1 MYATRSMIWYLERWA
16 YSINNWKDL
25 GMTEYRG
32 MPAVKAMAE
41 EFKNRVAALKE
52 KGIYPKLA
60 VVRVGEREDDIAYEK
75 GIMKRFGAV
84 EAEAEVIKLPLDIDE
99 ASFEENITRLN
110 ADEKVHGIL
119 VFRPLPKQ
127 LSDDRLKEL
136 IRPDKDVD
144 SISMVNTAKV
154 FAGDKTGYAPCTAQA
169 VMELL
174 EHYQADLTGKKVVIV
189 GRSLVVGR
197 PLAML
202 MLGKNATVTICH
214 TKTKNI
220 EDECRRA
227 DILVACAG
235 SARMIKKNFTS
246 PGQIVVDV
254 GINFVDGVMCGD
266 VDYDEVSEQV
276 AAITPVPGGVGTV
289 TTSVLLKH
297 TLESA
302 ERI

>member
-1 MYATRSMIWYLERWA
+1 MA
-16 YSINNWKDL
+16 
-25 GMTEYRG
+25 EYRG

-41 EFKNRVAALKE
+41 EFKSRVAALKE
-52 KGIYPKLA
+52 RGVYPKLA

-75 GIMKRFGAV
+75 GIVKRFGTV
-84 EAEAEVIKLPLDIDE
+84 EADVEVIKLPIDIDE
-99 ASFEENITRLN
+99 ESFEETIRRLN
-110 ADEKVHGIL
+110 EDEKVHGIL

-127 LSDDRLKEL
+127 LDDNKLKEI

-144 SISMVNTAKV
+144 SISMANAAKV

-174 EHYQADLTGKKVVIV
+174 EHNKIDLTGKKVVIV
-189 GRSLVVGR
+189 GRSLVVGK

-202 MLGKNATVTICH
+202 MLGRNATVTVCH
-214 TKTKNI
+214 TRTKNI
-220 EDECRRA
+220 AEECKRA

-235 SARMIKKNFTS
+235 SAKMIKRDFTN
-246 PGQIVVDV
+246 PDQIVVDV
-254 GINFVDGVMCGD
+254 GINFVDGAMCGD
-266 VDYDEVSEQV
+266 VDYDDVAERV

-302 ERI
+302 ERRGI

>member
-1 MYATRSMIWYLERWA
+1 
-16 YSINNWKDL
+16 
-25 GMTEYRG
+25 MTEYRG

-41 EFKNRVAALKE
+41 EFKSRVAALKE
-52 KGIYPKLA
+52 RGVYPKLA

-84 EAEAEVIKLPLDIDE
+84 EADVEVIKLPVDIDE
-99 ASFEENITRLN
+99 ASFEKNITRLN
-110 ADEKVHGIL
+110 DDDSVHGIL

-136 IRPDKDVD
+136 IKPEKDVD
-144 SISMVNTAKV
+144 SISMANAAKV
-154 FAGDKTGYAPCTAQA
+154 FAGDKTGFAPCTAQA

-174 EHYQADLTGKKVVIV
+174 EHYKIDLTGKRVVIV
-189 GRSLVVGR
+189 GRSLVVGK

-202 MLGKNATVTICH
+202 MLGKNATVTVCH
-214 TKTKNI
+214 TRTKNI
-220 EDECRRA
+220 AEECKRA

-235 SARMIKKNFTS
+235 SAKMIKRDFTN
-246 PGQIVVDV
+246 PDQIVVDV
-254 GINFVDGVMCGD
+254 GINFIDGAMCGD
-266 VDYDEVSEQV
+266 VDYDDVAEQV
-276 AAITPVPGGVGTV
+276 AAITPVPGGIGTV

-302 ERI
+302 ERSK

>member
-1 MYATRSMIWYLERWA
+1 
-16 YSINNWKDL
+16 
-25 GMTEYRG
+25 MTEYRG

-41 EFKNRVAALKE
+41 DFKSRVAELKD
-52 KGIYPKLA
+52 KGVYPKLA
-60 VVRVGEREDDIAYEK
+60 VVRVGAREDDIAYEK

-84 EAEAEVIKLPLDIDE
+84 GADVSVIELPIDIDE
-99 ASFEENITRLN
+99 NSFEETIKELN
-110 ADEKVHGIL
+110 EDEKVHGIL

-127 LSDDRLKEL
+127 LSDDRLKEI

-144 SISMVNTAKV
+144 SISMVNAAKV

-174 EHYQADLTGKKVVIV
+174 AHYDVDLTGKRVVIV
-189 GRSLVVGR
+189 GRSLVVGK

-202 MLGKNATVTICH
+202 MLAKNATVTVCH
-214 TKTKNI
+214 TRTKNI
-220 EDECRRA
+220 EAECRRA

-235 SARMIKKNFTS
+235 SAKMIKKDYTN

-254 GINFVDGVMCGD
+254 GINFVDGAMCGD
-266 VDYDEVSEQV
+266 VDYDDVAEHV

-302 ERI
+302 YAATRSKA

>member
-1 MYATRSMIWYLERWA
+1 
-16 YSINNWKDL
+16 
-25 GMTEYRG
+25 MTEYRG

-41 EFKNRVAALKE
+41 EFKSRVAALKE
-52 KGIYPKLA
+52 RGVYPKLA

-84 EAEAEVIKLPLDIDE
+84 EADVEAIKLPIDIDE
-99 ASFEENITRLN
+99 ASFEENIVRLN
-110 ADEKVHGIL
+110 EDDSVHGIL

-127 LSDDRLKEL
+127 LSDDRLKQL
-136 IRPDKDVD
+136 IKPEKDVD
-144 SISMVNTAKV
+144 SISMANAAKV

-174 EHYQADLTGKKVVIV
+174 EHYKIDLTGKRVVIV
-189 GRSLVVGR
+189 GRSLVVGK

-202 MLGKNATVTICH
+202 MLGKNATVTVCH
-214 TKTKNI
+214 TRTKNI
-220 EDECRRA
+220 AEECKRA

-235 SARMIKKNFTS
+235 SAKMIKRNFTN

-254 GINFVDGVMCGD
+254 GINFIDGAMCGD
-266 VDYDEVSEQV
+266 VDYDDVAEQV

-302 ERI
+302 ERSK

>member
-1 MYATRSMIWYLERWA
+1 
-16 YSINNWKDL
+16 
-25 GMTEYRG
+25 MTEYRG

-41 EFKNRVAALKE
+41 EFKSRVAALKE
-52 KGIYPKLA
+52 RGVYPKLA

-84 EAEAEVIKLPLDIDE
+84 EADVEVIKLPIDIDE
-99 ASFEENITRLN
+99 ASFEENIVRLN
-110 ADEKVHGIL
+110 EDDRVHGVL

-127 LSDDRLKEL
+127 LDDDRLKQL
-136 IRPDKDVD
+136 IKPEKDVD
-144 SISMVNTAKV
+144 SISMANAAKV
-154 FAGDKTGYAPCTAQA
+154 FAGDKTGFAPCTAQA

-174 EHYQADLTGKKVVIV
+174 EHYKIDLTGKRVVIV
-189 GRSLVVGR
+189 GRSLVVGK

-202 MLGKNATVTICH
+202 MLGKNATVTVCH
-214 TKTKNI
+214 TRTKNI
-220 EDECRRA
+220 AEECKRA

-235 SARMIKKNFTS
+235 SAKMIKRDFTN
-246 PGQIVVDV
+246 PNQIVVDV
-254 GINFVDGVMCGD
+254 GINFIDGAMCGD
-266 VDYDEVSEQV
+266 VDYDDVAEQV

-302 ERI
+302 ERSK

>member
-1 MYATRSMIWYLERWA
+1 MM
-16 YSINNWKDL
+16 
-25 GMTEYRG
+25 EYRG

-41 EFKNRVAALKE
+41 EFKSRVAALKE
-52 KGIYPKLA
+52 RGVYPKLA
-60 VVRVGEREDDIAYEK
+60 VVRAGEREDDIAYEK
-75 GIMKRFGAV
+75 GIMKRFGTV
-84 EAEAEVIKLPLDIDE
+84 EAEVEVIKLSIDIDE
-99 ASFEENITRLN
+99 ESFEETIRRLN
-110 ADEKVHGIL
+110 EDEKVHGIL

-127 LSDDRLKEL
+127 LDDNRLKEI

-144 SISMVNTAKV
+144 SISMANAAKV

-174 EHYQADLTGKKVVIV
+174 EHNKIDLTGKKVAIV
-189 GRSLVVGR
+189 GRSLVVGK

-202 MLGKNATVTICH
+202 MLGRNATVTVCH
-214 TKTKNI
+214 TRTKNI
-220 EDECRRA
+220 AEECKRA

-235 SARMIKKNFTS
+235 SAKMIKRDFTNLD
-246 PGQIVVDV
+246 QIVVDV
-254 GINFVDGVMCGD
+254 GINFVDGAMCGD
-266 VDYDEVSEQV
+266 VDYDDVAEHV

-302 ERI
+302 ERR

>member
-1 MYATRSMIWYLERWA
+1 MA
-16 YSINNWKDL
+16 
-25 GMTEYRG
+25 EYRG

-41 EFKNRVAALKE
+41 EFKSRVAALKE
-52 KGIYPKLA
+52 RGVYPKLA

-75 GIMKRFGAV
+75 GIVKRFGTV
-84 EAEAEVIKLPLDIDE
+84 EADVEVIKLPIDIDGE
-99 ASFEENITRLN
+99 SFEETIRRLN
-110 ADEKVHGIL
+110 EDEKVHGIL

-127 LSDDRLKEL
+127 LDDNRLKEI

-144 SISMVNTAKV
+144 SISMENAAKV

-169 VMELL
+169 VMEIL
-174 EHYQADLTGKKVVIV
+174 EHNKIDLTGKKVVIV
-189 GRSLVVGR
+189 GRSLVVGK

-202 MLGKNATVTICH
+202 MLGKNATVTVCH
-214 TKTKNI
+214 TRTKNI
-220 EDECRRA
+220 AEECKRA

-235 SARMIKKNFTS
+235 SAKMIKRDFTN
-246 PGQIVVDV
+246 PDQIVVDV
-254 GINFVDGVMCGD
+254 GINFVDGAMCGD
-266 VDYDEVSEQV
+266 VDYDDVAEHV

-302 ERI
+302 ERRGI

>member
-1 MYATRSMIWYLERWA
+1 MV
-16 YSINNWKDL
+16 
-25 GMTEYRG
+25 EYRG

-41 EFKNRVAALKE
+41 EFKSRVAALKE
-52 KGIYPKLA
+52 RGVYPKLA
-60 VVRVGEREDDIAYEK
+60 VVRAGEREDDIAYEK
-75 GIMKRFGAV
+75 GIMKRFGTV
-84 EAEAEVIKLPLDIDE
+84 EAEVEVIKLPIDIDE
-99 ASFEENITRLN
+99 ESFEETIRRLN
-110 ADEKVHGIL
+110 EDEKVHGIL

-127 LSDDRLKEL
+127 LDDNRLKEI

-144 SISMVNTAKV
+144 SISMANAAKV

-174 EHYQADLTGKKVVIV
+174 EHNKIDLTGKKVAIV
-189 GRSLVVGR
+189 GRSLVVGK

-202 MLGKNATVTICH
+202 MLGRNATVMVCH
-214 TKTKNI
+214 TRTKNI
-220 EDECRRA
+220 AEECKRA

-235 SARMIKKNFTS
+235 SAKMIKRDFTN
-246 PGQIVVDV
+246 PDQIVVDV
-254 GINFVDGVMCGD
+254 GINFVDGAMCGD
-266 VDYDEVSEQV
+266 VDYDDVAEHV

-302 ERI
+302 ERR

>member
-1 MYATRSMIWYLERWA
+1 MV
-16 YSINNWKDL
+16 
-25 GMTEYRG
+25 EYRG

-41 EFKNRVAALKE
+41 EFKSRVAALKE
-52 KGIYPKLA
+52 RGVYPKLA

-75 GIMKRFGAV
+75 GIVKRFGTV
-84 EAEAEVIKLPLDIDE
+84 EADVEVIKLPIDIDE
-99 ASFEENITRLN
+99 ESFEETIRRLN
-110 ADEKVHGIL
+110 EDEKVHGIL

-127 LSDDRLKEL
+127 LDDNRLKEI

-144 SISMVNTAKV
+144 SISMANAAKV

-169 VMELL
+169 VMVLL
-174 EHYQADLTGKKVVIV
+174 EHNKIDLTGKKVVIV
-189 GRSLVVGR
+189 GRSLVVGK

-202 MLGKNATVTICH
+202 MLGRNATVTVCH
-214 TKTKNI
+214 TRTKNI
-220 EDECRRA
+220 AEECKRA

-235 SARMIKKNFTS
+235 SAKMIKRDFTN
-246 PGQIVVDV
+246 PDQIVVDV
-254 GINFVDGVMCGD
+254 GINFVDGAMCGD
-266 VDYDEVSEQV
+266 VDYDDVAEHV

-302 ERI
+302 ERRGI

>member
-1 MYATRSMIWYLERWA
+1 MV
-16 YSINNWKDL
+16 
-25 GMTEYRG
+25 EYRG

-41 EFKNRVAALKE
+41 EFKSRVAALKE
-52 KGIYPKLA
+52 RGVYPKLA

-75 GIMKRFGAV
+75 GIVKRFGTV
-84 EAEAEVIKLPLDIDE
+84 EADVEVIKLPIDIDE
-99 ASFEENITRLN
+99 ESFEETIRRLN
-110 ADEKVHGIL
+110 EDEKVHGIL

-127 LSDDRLKEL
+127 LDDNRLKEI

-144 SISMVNTAKV
+144 SISMANAAKV

-174 EHYQADLTGKKVVIV
+174 EHNKIDLTGKKVVIV
-189 GRSLVVGR
+189 GRSLVVGK

-202 MLGKNATVTICH
+202 MLGRNATVTVCH
-214 TKTKNI
+214 TRTKNI
-220 EDECRRA
+220 AEECKRA
-227 DILVACAG
+227 DILAACAG
-235 SARMIKKNFTS
+235 SAKMIKRDFTN
-246 PGQIVVDV
+246 PDQIVVDV
-254 GINFVDGVMCGD
+254 GINFVDGAMCGD
-266 VDYDEVSEQV
+266 VDYDDVAEHV

-302 ERI
+302 ERRGI

>member
-1 MYATRSMIWYLERWA
+1 
-16 YSINNWKDL
+16 
-25 GMTEYRG
+25 MTEYRG

-41 EFKNRVAALKE
+41 DFKSRVAELKD
-52 KGIYPKLA
+52 KGVYPKLA
-60 VVRVGEREDDIAYEK
+60 VVRVGAREDDIAYEK
-75 GIMKRFGAV
+75 GIMKRFCAVGADV
-84 EAEAEVIKLPLDIDE
+84 SVIELPIDIDE
-99 ASFEENITRLN
+99 NSFEETIKELN
-110 ADEKVHGIL
+110 EDEKVHGIL

-127 LSDDRLKEL
+127 LSDDRLKEI

-144 SISMVNTAKV
+144 SISMVNAAKV

-174 EHYQADLTGKKVVIV
+174 AHYDVDLTGKRVVIV
-189 GRSLVVGR
+189 GRSLIVGK

-202 MLGKNATVTICH
+202 MLAKNATVTVCH
-214 TKTKNI
+214 TRTKNI
-220 EDECRRA
+220 EAECRRA

-235 SARMIKKNFTS
+235 SAKMIKKDYTN

-254 GINFVDGVMCGD
+254 GINFVDGAMCGD
-266 VDYDEVSEQV
+266 VDYDDVAEHV

-302 ERI
+302 YAATRSKA

>member
-1 MYATRSMIWYLERWA
+1 
-16 YSINNWKDL
+16 
-25 GMTEYRG
+25 MTEYRG

-41 EFKNRVAALKE
+41 DFKSRVAELKD
-52 KGIYPKLA
+52 KGVYPKLA
-60 VVRVGEREDDIAYEK
+60 VVRIGAREDDIAYEK

-84 EAEAEVIKLPLDIDE
+84 GADVSVIELPIDIDE
-99 ASFEENITRLN
+99 NSFEETIKELN
-110 ADEKVHGIL
+110 EDEKVHGIL

-127 LSDDRLKEL
+127 LSDDRLKEI

-144 SISMVNTAKV
+144 SISMVNAAKV

-174 EHYQADLTGKKVVIV
+174 AHYDVDLTGKRVVIV
-189 GRSLVVGR
+189 GRSLVVGK

-202 MLGKNATVTICH
+202 MLAKNATVTVCH
-214 TKTKNI
+214 TRTKNI

-235 SARMIKKNFTS
+235 SAKMIKKDYTN

-254 GINFVDGVMCGD
+254 GINFVDGAMCGD
-266 VDYDEVSEQV
+266 VDYDDVAEHV

-302 ERI
+302 YAATRSKA

>member
-1 MYATRSMIWYLERWA
+1 MV
-16 YSINNWKDL
+16 
-25 GMTEYRG
+25 EYRG

-41 EFKNRVAALKE
+41 EFKSRVAALKE
-52 KGIYPKLA
+52 RGVYPKLA

-75 GIMKRFGAV
+75 GIVKRFGTV
-84 EAEAEVIKLPLDIDE
+84 EADVEVIKLPIDIDE
-99 ASFEENITRLN
+99 ESFEETIRRLN
-110 ADEKVHGIL
+110 EDEKVHGIL

-127 LSDDRLKEL
+127 LDDNRLKEI

-144 SISMVNTAKV
+144 SISMANAAKV

-174 EHYQADLTGKKVVIV
+174 EHNKIDLTGKKVVIV
-189 GRSLVVGR
+189 GRSLVVGK

-202 MLGKNATVTICH
+202 MLGRNATVTVCH
-214 TKTKNI
+214 TRTKNI
-220 EDECRRA
+220 AEECKRA

-235 SARMIKKNFTS
+235 SAKMIKRDFTN
-246 PGQIVVDV
+246 PDQIVVDV
-254 GINFVDGVMCGD
+254 GINFVDGAMCGD
-266 VDYDEVSEQV
+266 VDYDDVAEHV

-302 ERI
+302 ERRGI

>member
-1 MYATRSMIWYLERWA
+1 
-16 YSINNWKDL
+16 
-25 GMTEYRG
+25 MTEYRG

-41 EFKNRVAALKE
+41 DFKSRVAELKD
-52 KGIYPKLA
+52 KGVYPKLA
-60 VVRVGEREDDIAYEK
+60 VVRVGAREDDIAYEK

-84 EAEAEVIKLPLDIDE
+84 GADVSVIELPIDIDE
-99 ASFEENITRLN
+99 NSFEETIKELN
-110 ADEKVHGIL
+110 EDEKVHGIL

-127 LSDDRLKEL
+127 LSDDRLKEI

-144 SISMVNTAKV
+144 SISMVNAAKV

-174 EHYQADLTGKKVVIV
+174 AHYDVDLTGKRVVIV
-189 GRSLVVGR
+189 GRSLVVGK

-202 MLGKNATVTICH
+202 MLAKNATVTVCH
-214 TKTKNI
+214 TRTKTI

-235 SARMIKKNFTS
+235 SAKMIKKNYTN
-246 PGQIVVDV
+246 PEQIVVDV
-254 GINFVDGVMCGD
+254 GINFVDGAMCGD
-266 VDYDEVSEQV
+266 VDYDDVAEHV

-302 ERI
+302 YAATRSKA

>member
-1 MYATRSMIWYLERWA
+1 MV
-16 YSINNWKDL
+16 
-25 GMTEYRG
+25 EYRG

-41 EFKNRVAALKE
+41 EFKSRVAALK
-52 KGIYPKLA
+52 GRGVYPKLA
-60 VVRVGEREDDIAYEK
+60 VVRAGEREDDIAYEK
-75 GIMKRFGAV
+75 GIMKRFGTV
-84 EAEAEVIKLPLDIDE
+84 EAEVEVIKLPIDIDE
-99 ASFEENITRLN
+99 ESFEETIRRLN
-110 ADEKVHGIL
+110 EDEKVHGIL

-127 LSDDRLKEL
+127 LDDNRLKEI

-144 SISMVNTAKV
+144 SISMANAAKV

-174 EHYQADLTGKKVVIV
+174 EHNKIDLTGKKVAIV
-189 GRSLVVGR
+189 GRSLVVGK

-202 MLGKNATVTICH
+202 MLGRNATVTVCH
-214 TKTKNI
+214 TRTKNI
-220 EDECRRA
+220 AEECKRA

-235 SARMIKKNFTS
+235 SAKMIKRDFTN
-246 PGQIVVDV
+246 PDQIVVDV
-254 GINFVDGVMCGD
+254 GINFVDGAMCGD
-266 VDYDEVSEQV
+266 VDYDDVAEHV

-302 ERI
+302 ERR

>member
-1 MYATRSMIWYLERWA
+1 
-16 YSINNWKDL
+16 
-25 GMTEYRG
+25 MTEYRG
-32 MPAVKAMAE
+32 MPVVKAMAE
-41 EFKNRVAALKE
+41 DFKSRVTELKD
-52 KGIYPKLA
+52 KGVCPKLA

-75 GIMKRFGAV
+75 GIMKRFGTVGADV
-84 EAEAEVIKLPLDIDE
+84 SVIELPVDIDE
-99 ASFEENITRLN
+99 NSFEETIKELN
-110 ADEKVHGIL
+110 EDEKVHGIL

-127 LSDDRLKEL
+127 LSDDRLKGI

-144 SISMVNTAKV
+144 SISMVNAAKV

-174 EHYQADLTGKKVVIV
+174 AHYDVDLTGKRVVIV
-189 GRSLVVGR
+189 GRSLVVGK

-202 MLGKNATVTICH
+202 MLAKNATVTVCH
-214 TKTKNI
+214 TRTKNI
-220 EDECRRA
+220 EDECKRA

-235 SARMIKKNFTS
+235 SAKMIKKEYTN

-254 GINFVDGVMCGD
+254 GINFVDGAMCGD
-266 VDYDEVSEQV
+266 VDYADAAEHV

-302 ERI
+302 YAATRSKA

>member
-1 MYATRSMIWYLERWA
+1 MV
-16 YSINNWKDL
+16 
-25 GMTEYRG
+25 EYRG

-41 EFKNRVAALKE
+41 EFKSRVAALKE
-52 KGIYPKLA
+52 RGVYPKLA

-75 GIMKRFGAV
+75 GIVKRFGTV
-84 EAEAEVIKLPLDIDE
+84 EADVEVIKLPIDIDE
-99 ASFEENITRLN
+99 ESFEETIRRLN
-110 ADEKVHGIL
+110 EDEKTHGIL

-127 LSDDRLKEL
+127 LDDNRLKEI

-144 SISMVNTAKV
+144 SISMANAAKV

-174 EHYQADLTGKKVVIV
+174 EHNKIDLTGKKVVIV
-189 GRSLVVGR
+189 GRSLVVGK

-202 MLGKNATVTICH
+202 MLGRNATVTVCH
-214 TKTKNI
+214 TRTKNI
-220 EDECRRA
+220 AKECKRA

-235 SARMIKKNFTS
+235 SAKMIKRDFTN
-246 PGQIVVDV
+246 PDQIVVDV
-254 GINFVDGVMCGD
+254 GINFVDGAMCGD
-266 VDYDEVSEQV
+266 VDYDDVAEHV

-302 ERI
+302 ERRGI

>member
-1 MYATRSMIWYLERWA
+1 
-16 YSINNWKDL
+16 
-25 GMTEYRG
+25 

-41 EFKNRVAALKE
+41 EFKSRVAALKE
-52 KGIYPKLA
+52 RGVYPKLA
-60 VVRVGEREDDIAYEK
+60 VVRVGEREDDISYEK
-75 GIMKRFGAV
+75 GIMKRFGTV
-84 EAEAEVIKLPLDIDE
+84 EADVEVIKLPIDIDE
-99 ASFEENITRLN
+99 ESFEETIRRLN
-110 ADEKVHGIL
+110 EDEKTHGIL

-127 LSDDRLKEL
+127 LDDNRLKEI

-144 SISMVNTAKV
+144 SISMANAAKV

-174 EHYQADLTGKKVVIV
+174 EHNKIDLTGKKVVIV
-189 GRSLVVGR
+189 GRSLVVGK

-202 MLGKNATVTICH
+202 MLGKNATVTVCH
-214 TKTKNI
+214 TRTKNI
-220 EDECRRA
+220 AEECKRA

-235 SARMIKKNFTS
+235 SAKMIKRDFTN
-246 PGQIVVDV
+246 PDQIVVDV
-254 GINFVDGVMCGD
+254 GINFVDGAMCGD
-266 VDYDEVSEQV
+266 VDYDDVAEHV

-302 ERI
+302 ERRGI

>member
-1 MYATRSMIWYLERWA
+1 
-16 YSINNWKDL
+16 
-25 GMTEYRG
+25 MTEYRG
-32 MPAVKAMAE
+32 MPVVKAMAE
-41 EFKNRVAALKE
+41 EFRARVAELKE
-52 KGIYPKLA
+52 KGVYPKLA

-144 SISMVNTAKV
+144 SISMVNAAKV

-220 EDECRRA
+220 EDECHRA

-276 AAITPVPGGVGTV
+276 AAITPVPRGVGTV

>member
-1 MYATRSMIWYLERWA
+1 
-16 YSINNWKDL
+16 
-25 GMTEYRG
+25 MTEYRG

-41 EFKNRVAALKE
+41 DFKSRVAELKD
-52 KGIYPKLA
+52 KGVYPKLA
-60 VVRVGEREDDIAYEK
+60 VVRVGAREDDIAYEK

-84 EAEAEVIKLPLDIDE
+84 GADVSVIELPIDIDE
-99 ASFEENITRLN
+99 NSFEETIKELN
-110 ADEKVHGIL
+110 EDEKVHGIL

-127 LSDDRLKEL
+127 LSDDRLKEI

-144 SISMVNTAKV
+144 SISMVNAAKV

-174 EHYQADLTGKKVVIV
+174 AHYDVDLTGKRVVIV
-189 GRSLVVGR
+189 GRSLVVGK

-202 MLGKNATVTICH
+202 MLAKNATVTVCH
-214 TKTKNI
+214 TRTKNI

-235 SARMIKKNFTS
+235 SAKMIKKNYTN
-246 PGQIVVDV
+246 PEQIVVDV
-254 GINFVDGVMCGD
+254 GINFVDGAMCGD
-266 VDYDEVSEQV
+266 VDYDDVAEHV

-302 ERI
+302 YAATRSKA

>member
-1 MYATRSMIWYLERWA
+1 
-16 YSINNWKDL
+16 
-25 GMTEYRG
+25 MTEYRG

-41 EFKNRVAALKE
+41 DFKSRVAQLKDR
-52 KGIYPKLA
+52 GVYPKLA

-84 EAEAEVIKLPLDIDE
+84 EAEVEVIKLPLDIDGI
-99 ASFEENITRLN
+99 SFEQTIERLN
-110 ADEKVHGIL
+110 DDDKVHGIL

-144 SISMVNTAKV
+144 SISMVNAAKV
-154 FAGDKTGYAPCTAQA
+154 FAGDSTGYAPCTAQA

-174 EHYQADLTGKKVVIV
+174 EHYKVDLTGKRVVIV
-189 GRSLVVGR
+189 GRSLVVGK

-202 MLGKNATVTICH
+202 MLGKNATVTVCH
-214 TKTKNI
+214 TRTKNI
-220 EDECRRA
+220 EEECRRA

-235 SARMIKKNFTS
+235 SAKMIKTAYTNQ
-246 PGQIVVDV
+246 GQIVVDV

-266 VDYDEVSEQV
+266 VDYAEVAENV

-302 ERI
+302 QRR

>member
-1 MYATRSMIWYLERWA
+1 MV
-16 YSINNWKDL
+16 
-25 GMTEYRG
+25 EYRG

-41 EFKNRVAALKE
+41 EFKSRVAALKE
-52 KGIYPKLA
+52 RGVYPKLA

-75 GIMKRFGAV
+75 GIVKRFGTV
-84 EAEAEVIKLPLDIDE
+84 EADVEVIKLPIDIDE
-99 ASFEENITRLN
+99 ESFEETIRRLN
-110 ADEKVHGIL
+110 EDEKVHGIL

-127 LSDDRLKEL
+127 LDDNKLKEI

-144 SISMVNTAKV
+144 SISMANAAKV

-174 EHYQADLTGKKVVIV
+174 EHNKIDLTGKKVVIV
-189 GRSLVVGR
+189 GRSLVVGK

-202 MLGKNATVTICH
+202 MLGRNATVTVCH
-214 TKTKNI
+214 TRTKNI
-220 EDECRRA
+220 AEECKRA

-235 SARMIKKNFTS
+235 SAKMIKRDFTN
-246 PGQIVVDV
+246 PDQIVVDV
-254 GINFVDGVMCGD
+254 GINFVDGAMCGD
-266 VDYDEVSEQV
+266 VDYDDVAEHV

-302 ERI
+302 ERRGI

>member
-1 MYATRSMIWYLERWA
+1 
-16 YSINNWKDL
+16 
-25 GMTEYRG
+25 MTEYRG
-32 MPAVKAMAE
+32 MPVVKAMAE
-41 EFKNRVAALKE
+41 EFRARVAELKE
-52 KGIYPKLA
+52 KGVYPKLA

-84 EAEAEVIKLPLDIDE
+84 GAEAEVIKLPLDIDE

-144 SISMVNTAKV
+144 SISMVNAAKV

-227 DILVACAG
+227 DILVACTG

>member
-1 MYATRSMIWYLERWA
+1 MA
-16 YSINNWKDL
+16 
-25 GMTEYRG
+25 EYRG

-41 EFKNRVAALKE
+41 EFKSRVAALKE
-52 KGIYPKLA
+52 RGVYPKLA

-75 GIMKRFGAV
+75 GIVKRFGTV
-84 EAEAEVIKLPLDIDE
+84 EADVEVIKLPIDIDE
-99 ASFEENITRLN
+99 ESFEETIRRLN
-110 ADEKVHGIL
+110 EDEKVHGIL

-127 LSDDRLKEL
+127 LDDNRLKEI

-144 SISMVNTAKV
+144 SISMANAAKV

-174 EHYQADLTGKKVVIV
+174 EHNKIDLTGKKVVIV
-189 GRSLVVGR
+189 GRSLVVGK

-202 MLGKNATVTICH
+202 MLGRNATVTVCH
-214 TKTKNI
+214 TRTKNI
-220 EDECRRA
+220 AEECKRA

-235 SARMIKKNFTS
+235 SAKMIKRDFTN
-246 PGQIVVDV
+246 PDQIVVDV
-254 GINFVDGVMCGD
+254 GINFVDGAMCGD
-266 VDYDEVSEQV
+266 VDYDDVAEHV

-302 ERI
+302 ERRGI

>member
-1 MYATRSMIWYLERWA
+1 
-16 YSINNWKDL
+16 
-25 GMTEYRG
+25 MTEYRG

-41 EFKNRVAALKE
+41 DFKSRVAELKD
-52 KGIYPKLA
+52 KGVYPKLA
-60 VVRVGEREDDIAYEK
+60 VVRVGAREDDIAYEK
-75 GIMKRFGAV
+75 GIMKRFCAVGADV
-84 EAEAEVIKLPLDIDE
+84 SVIELPIDIDE
-99 ASFEENITRLN
+99 NSFEETIKELN
-110 ADEKVHGIL
+110 EDEKVHGIL

-127 LSDDRLKEL
+127 LSDDRLKEI

-144 SISMVNTAKV
+144 SISMVNAAKV

-174 EHYQADLTGKKVVIV
+174 AHYDVDLTGKRVVIV
-189 GRSLVVGR
+189 GRSLVVGK
-197 PLAML
+197 PLAMH
-202 MLGKNATVTICH
+202 MLAKNATVTVCH
-214 TKTKNI
+214 TRTKNI

-235 SARMIKKNFTS
+235 SAKMIKKDYTN

-254 GINFVDGVMCGD
+254 GINFVDGAMCGD
-266 VDYDEVSEQV
+266 VDYDDVAEHV

-302 ERI
+302 YAATRSKA

>member
-1 MYATRSMIWYLERWA
+1 MV
-16 YSINNWKDL
+16 
-25 GMTEYRG
+25 EYRG

-41 EFKNRVAALKE
+41 EFKSRVAALKE
-52 KGIYPKLA
+52 RGVYPKLA
-60 VVRVGEREDDIAYEK
+60 VVRVGEREDDISYEK
-75 GIMKRFGAV
+75 GIMKRFGTV
-84 EAEAEVIKLPLDIDE
+84 EADVEVIKLPIDIDE
-99 ASFEENITRLN
+99 ESFEETIRRLN
-110 ADEKVHGIL
+110 EDEKTHGIL

-127 LSDDRLKEL
+127 LDDNRLKEI

-144 SISMVNTAKV
+144 SISMANAAKV

-174 EHYQADLTGKKVVIV
+174 EHNKIDLTGKKVVIV
-189 GRSLVVGR
+189 GRSLVVGK

-202 MLGKNATVTICH
+202 MLGRNATVTVCH
-214 TKTKNI
+214 TRTKNI
-220 EDECRRA
+220 AEECKRA

-235 SARMIKKNFTS
+235 SAKMIKRDFTN
-246 PGQIVVDV
+246 PDQIVVDV
-254 GINFVDGVMCGD
+254 GINFVDGAMCGD
-266 VDYDEVSEQV
+266 VDYDDVAEHV

-302 ERI
+302 ERRGI

>member
-1 MYATRSMIWYLERWA
+1 
-16 YSINNWKDL
+16 
-25 GMTEYRG
+25 
-32 MPAVKAMAE
+32 MPVVKAMAE
-41 EFKNRVAALKE
+41 DFKSRVTELKD
-52 KGIYPKLA
+52 KGVCPKLA

-75 GIMKRFGAV
+75 GIMKRFGTVGADV
-84 EAEAEVIKLPLDIDE
+84 SVIELPVDIDE
-99 ASFEENITRLN
+99 KSFEETIKELN
-110 ADEKVHGIL
+110 EDEEIHGIL

-127 LSDDRLKEL
+127 LSDDRLKEI

-144 SISMVNTAKV
+144 SISMVNAAKV

-174 EHYQADLTGKKVVIV
+174 AHYDVDLTGKRVVIV
-189 GRSLVVGR
+189 GRSLVVGK

-202 MLGKNATVTICH
+202 MLAKNATVTVCH
-214 TKTKNI
+214 TRTKNI
-220 EDECRRA
+220 EDECKRA

-235 SARMIKKNFTS
+235 SAKMIKKEYTN

-254 GINFVDGVMCGD
+254 GINFVDGAMCGD
-266 VDYDEVSEQV
+266 VDYADAAEHV

-302 ERI
+302 YVATRSKA

>member
-1 MYATRSMIWYLERWA
+1 
-16 YSINNWKDL
+16 
-25 GMTEYRG
+25 MTEYRG

-41 EFKNRVAALKE
+41 DFKSRVAQLKDR
-52 KGIYPKLA
+52 GVYPKLA

-84 EAEAEVIKLPLDIDE
+84 EAEVEVIKLPLDIDE
-99 ASFEENITRLN
+99 TSFEQTIERLN
-110 ADEKVHGIL
+110 DDDKVHGIL

-144 SISMVNTAKV
+144 SISMVNAAKV
-154 FAGDKTGYAPCTAQA
+154 FAGDSTGYAPCTAQA

-174 EHYQADLTGKKVVIV
+174 EHYKVDLTGKRVVIV
-189 GRSLVVGR
+189 GRSLVVGK

-202 MLGKNATVTICH
+202 MLGKNATVTVCH
-214 TKTKNI
+214 TRTKDI
-220 EDECRRA
+220 EEECRRA

-235 SARMIKKNFTS
+235 SAKMIKTAYTNQ
-246 PGQIVVDV
+246 GQIVVDV

-266 VDYDEVSEQV
+266 VDYAEVAENV

-302 ERI
+302 QRR

>member
-1 MYATRSMIWYLERWA
+1 MV
-16 YSINNWKDL
+16 
-25 GMTEYRG
+25 EYRG
-32 MPAVKAMAE
+32 MSAVKAMAE
-41 EFKNRVAALKE
+41 EFKSRVAALKE
-52 KGIYPKLA
+52 RGVYPKLA

-75 GIMKRFGAV
+75 GIVKRFGTV
-84 EAEAEVIKLPLDIDE
+84 EADVEVIKLPIDIDE
-99 ASFEENITRLN
+99 ESFEETIRRLN
-110 ADEKVHGIL
+110 EDEKTHGIL

-127 LSDDRLKEL
+127 LDDNRLKEI

-144 SISMVNTAKV
+144 SISMANAAKV

-174 EHYQADLTGKKVVIV
+174 EHNKIDLTGKKVVIV
-189 GRSLVVGR
+189 GRSLVVGK

-202 MLGKNATVTICH
+202 MLGRNATVTVCH
-214 TKTKNI
+214 TRTKNI
-220 EDECRRA
+220 AEECKRA

-235 SARMIKKNFTS
+235 SAKMIKRDFTN
-246 PGQIVVDV
+246 PDQIVVDV
-254 GINFVDGVMCGD
+254 GINFVDGAMCGD
-266 VDYDEVSEQV
+266 VDYDDVAEHV

-302 ERI
+302 ERRGI

>member
-1 MYATRSMIWYLERWA
+1 MV
-16 YSINNWKDL
+16 
-25 GMTEYRG
+25 EYRG

-41 EFKNRVAALKE
+41 EFKSRVAALKE
-52 KGIYPKLA
+52 RGVYPKLA
-60 VVRVGEREDDIAYEK
+60 VVRAGEREADIAYEK
-75 GIMKRFGAV
+75 GIMKRFGTV
-84 EAEAEVIKLPLDIDE
+84 EAEVEVIKLPIDIDE
-99 ASFEENITRLN
+99 ESFEETIRRLN
-110 ADEKVHGIL
+110 EDEKVHGIL

-127 LSDDRLKEL
+127 LDDNRLKEI

-144 SISMVNTAKV
+144 SISMANAAKV

-174 EHYQADLTGKKVVIV
+174 EHNKIDLTGKKVAIV
-189 GRSLVVGR
+189 GRSLVVGK

-202 MLGKNATVTICH
+202 MLGRNATVTVCH
-214 TKTKNI
+214 TRTKNI
-220 EDECRRA
+220 AEECKRA

-235 SARMIKKNFTS
+235 SAKMIKRDFTN
-246 PGQIVVDV
+246 PDQIVVDV
-254 GINFVDGVMCGD
+254 GINFVDGAMCGD
-266 VDYDEVSEQV
+266 VDYDDVAEHV

-302 ERI
+302 ERR